1 MNKIKT
7 FIISNLDIILF
18 LFLVLVKTIFMIANV
33 SSTYTNY
40 QFFLWPTIASLLF
53 LGSFAFLM
61 PKKKRTKYLYSCNLI
76 ITIFMVVDIEYF
88 RYFKDL
94 LSLMVLRNIF
104 LLKSVSSSVKDV
116 IKIRDFIYFADLVAL
131 PFIHR
136 FKNNNAQ
143 EYSRKVKFSFFA
155 VMLLLGILIDSYHI
169 YGVSI
174 DQPRLLTTMYN
185 KVYIAKVLGSVNY
198 HAIDIFDTAASK
210 IQSSIPI
217 SKSKETEI
225 VKYINSASTTDQ
237 NSNMKGYAS
246 GKNLIIIQVEALQEF
261 VINQSVNGQEI
272 TPNLNRWIKKSTY
285 FNNCFYQVAAGGTSD
300 AEFMVN
306 NSLYPASAGAAY
318 YLYPSDTL
326 NSIANVLDKKGYQT
340 NVLHGYEQTFWNRN
354 IMYNSEGFK
363 NFYNKNDYNVNEVV
377 GMGISD
383 KAFLNQSIDKINNMK
398 KPYYSFL
405 ITLSSHFPYDD
416 TKGYGNFDVGKYE
429 GTLIGNYFK
438 GIHYTDEQL
447 GIFLDKLEQEGI
459 LKDSMVVLYGD
470 HYAIPREH
478 QSELASYLNISNMDD
493 CAWMKLQKVPL
504 LIHFP
509 GDAYKGVNNMYCGQM
524 DIYPTIANLY
534 NLSQVGLFGK
544 DLFNT
549 TEDTVT
555 FRNGSFI
562 DGSYYYNSQTGI
574 YYDVS
579 SGAKVNETSELK
591 AKKEKVIKELGYSD
605 DILNHNLFKKDLHK

>member
-1 MNKIKT
+1 MAKIKT

-18 LFLVLVKTIFMIANV
+18 FLLVLTKTIFMIANV
-33 SSTYTNY
+33 SNTYTNF
-40 QFFLWPTIASLLF
+40 QFFIKPTLASLLF
-53 LGSFAFLM
+53 LGSFAFLL
-61 PKKKRTKYLYSCNLI
+61 PKSKRTKYLYACNLI

-94 LSLMVLRNIF
+94 LSIMVLRNIF

-116 IKIRDFIYFADLVAL
+116 IRIKDFIYFADLVVL

-136 FKNNNAQ
+136 FKNKRAQ
-143 EYSRKVKFSFFA
+143 EYSKGVRAAIFA
-155 VMLLLGILIDSYHI
+155 VMLVVGLIVDSYSI
-169 YGVSI
+169 YGVSK

-225 VKYINSASTTDQ
+225 AQYIKSTGAKDQ
-237 NSNMKGYAS
+237 DSNMKGYAS
-246 GKNLIIIQVEALQEF
+246 GKNLIIIQVEALQQF
-261 VINQSVNGQEI
+261 VINRSINGQAI
-272 TPNLNRWIKKSTY
+272 TPNLNRWIGKSTY
-285 FNNCFYQVAAGGTSD
+285 FNNCFYQIAAGGTSD

-306 NSLYPASAGAAY
+306 NSLYPAPAGAAY
-318 YLYPSDTL
+318 YLYPGDTF
-326 NSIANVLDKKGYQT
+326 NSLAKAFDKKGYQT
-340 NVLHGYEQTFWNRN
+340 NALHGYDQTFWNRN
-354 IMYNSEGFK
+354 IMYNAEGFDH
-363 NFYNKNDYNVNEVV
+363 FYNKNDYKISEVV

-383 KAFLNQSIDKINNMK
+383 KAFLTQSIDKINHMK

-416 TKGYGNFDVGKYE
+416 TKGYGDFNVGQYE
-429 GTLIGNYFK
+429 GTLLGNYLK

-447 GIFLDKLEQEGI
+447 GMFLDKLEQEGI
-459 LKDSMVVLYGD
+459 TKDSMIVLYGD
-470 HYAIPREH
+470 HYAIPREY
-478 QSELASYLNISNMDD
+478 QSQLQSFLNLSSMDD
-493 CAWMKLQKVPL
+493 YTWINQQKIPL

-509 GDAYKGVNNMYCGQM
+509 DDAYKGVNNMYCGQM
-524 DIYPTIANLY
+524 DIYPTLANLY
-534 NLSQVGLFGK
+534 NLPQTGLFGK

-549 TEDTVT
+549 TEDTVI

-562 DGSYYYNSQTGI
+562 DGHYYYNSQTGI

-579 SGAKVNETSELK
+579 SGSKTNETADLHS
-591 AKKEKVIKELGYSD
+591 KKEKVLTELEYSD
-605 DILNHNLFKKDLHK
+605 DILNHNLFKNDLSK